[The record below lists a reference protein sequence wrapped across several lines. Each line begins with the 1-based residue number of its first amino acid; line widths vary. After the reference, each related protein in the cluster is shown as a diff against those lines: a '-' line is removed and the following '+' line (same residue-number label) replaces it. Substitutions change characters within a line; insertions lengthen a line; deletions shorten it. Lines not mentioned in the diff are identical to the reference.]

1 MIRELCR
8 FQFFRDDSMK
18 VFFKYSCLGFIFF
31 NSIVSSHALDADA
44 GGIGPVP
51 AGTNFFAYYYQ
62 HAERDKMYIGNK
74 EAEGDQKLVS
84 DVMLFR
90 FGHYYEFLN
99 IPMTTQLIIP
109 YSKIEAKEDISS
121 LGSDQGLGDIFLSQ
135 GVFIYRNDAIKG
147 SAMFTQYL
155 AIPTGDYDRNK
166 SINIGENRYKY
177 IAQLSYTRRILPKI
191 AGEIIGDT
199 TFYGSN
205 NDLASGGKLKQDNG
219 FQIQTNARYFLKDN
233 WDLRA
238 ALSYADLGNVE
249 KNGVKTDGT
258 KQSKFWVGTSY
269 SPTKTTNFIVYT
281 GRDIAV
287 ENGFKENLRV
297 NFRFVK
303 LF

>member
-1 MIRELCR
+1 MIRELCQ
-8 FQFFRDDSMK
+8 FQFFRDDPMK

-99 IPMTTQLIIP
+99 VPMTTQLIIP

>member
-1 MIRELCR
+1 
-8 FQFFRDDSMK
+8 MK
-18 VFFKYSCLGFIFF
+18 TMFKYSCFAFLFF
-31 NSIVSSHALDADA
+31 NSIGSSHALDADA

-62 HAERDKMYIGNK
+62 HAERDKLYVGDK
-74 EAEGDQKLVS
+74 EVAGDQKLVS

-90 FGHYYEFLN
+90 FGHYYNFLN
-99 IPMTTQLIIP
+99 IPMTTQLIVP
-109 YSKIEAKEDISS
+109 FSKIEAKEDIAG
-121 LGSDQGLGDIFLSQ
+121 LGSDQGLGDLCFAQ
-135 GVFIYRNDAIKG
+135 GLYFYRNDAIKG

-155 AIPTGDYDRNK
+155 TVPTGDYDRNK
-166 SINIGENRYKY
+166 SLNVGENRYKY
-177 IAQLSYTRRILPKI
+177 IAQLSFTRRILPKV
-191 AGEIIGDT
+191 AWEIIGDT
-199 TFYGSN
+199 TFYSTN
-205 NDLASGGKLKQDNG
+205 NDLASGGKLEQDNG

-238 ALSYADLGNVE
+238 ALSYADFGNIE
-249 KNGVKTDGT
+249 KNDVKTDGT

-281 GRDIAV
+281 GRDIEV

>member
-1 MIRELCR
+1 
-8 FQFFRDDSMK
+8 MK

-99 IPMTTQLIIP
+99 VPMTTQLIIP